1 MGASFPEEGRV
12 GLECAAEPPGSQR
25 RLRRHFRTSRVR
37 RSSPPRR
44 IVGWAM
50 HANLTQGW
58 PRRRSPWRW
67 RIATDAHG
75 LVASINRPGPV
86 PRDEARPAIFDT
98 LPRSTTGPAGPRAS
112 AIARPT
118 MKRSPLSPN
127 PVSTFPGQHQS
138 AASAGKAAPA
148 DLRPESHLALV
159 ENQDV
164 VDRLAFRIRP
174 DGGKRQCLPVLRYH
188 PRSGLNH
195 LAPFLQRGLG
205 GTSIDALQ

>member
-86 PRDEARPAIFDT
+86 PREEARPAIFDY
-98 LPRSTTGPAGPRAS
+98 
-112 AIARPT
+112 IAAFYNRTRRPSSIGDC
-118 MKRSPLSPN
+118 SPD
-127 PVSTFPGQHQS
+127 HEAQS
-138 AASAGKAAPA
+138 AVP
-148 DLRPESHLALV
+148 
-159 ENQDV
+159 
-164 VDRLAFRIRP
+164 
-174 DGGKRQCLPVLRYH
+174 
-188 PRSGLNH
+188 
-195 LAPFLQRGLG
+195 
-205 GTSIDALQ
+205 